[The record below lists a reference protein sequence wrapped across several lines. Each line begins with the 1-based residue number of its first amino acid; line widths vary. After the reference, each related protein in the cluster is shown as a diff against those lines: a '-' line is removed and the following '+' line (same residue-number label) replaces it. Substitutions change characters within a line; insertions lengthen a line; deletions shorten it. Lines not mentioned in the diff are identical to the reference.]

1 MWYRLLCLVMLAA
14 GSASAEQVLRVKD
27 GDTIT
32 VQSGEEEVDI
42 RLADIDAPESDQ
54 PLGTEAHRYLRS
66 LIEGREAE
74 LALVGG
80 DAYRRIVARVYRD
93 GVDVNA
99 EMVRRGLAWVVRDY
113 DPAPYLIEL
122 EDSAREAGRGVWA
135 DGEAVAPWDW
145 RKYGGPPAS
154 VLTRP
159 LPASLIIPNVQCGA
173 KRYCREMASCE
184 EALGHLRQC
193 GITSLDG
200 DRDGMPCEQI
210 CRDVYSP

>member
-1 MWYRLLCLVMLAA
+1 MLAA

-54 PLGTEAHRYLRS
+54 PLGAEARRFLRS
-66 LIEGREAE
+66 LLEGQEAE
-74 LALVGG
+74 LELVGG

-113 DPAPYLIEL
+113 DPAPYLVEL
-122 EDSAREAGRGVWA
+122 EDDAREAGRGIWA

-159 LPASLIIPNVQCGA
+159 LPASLIIPNVKCGA

-193 GITSLDG
+193 GIPSLDG

>member
-1 MWYRLLCLVMLAA
+1 MWYRLLCLTIVAT

-54 PLGTEAHRYLRS
+54 PLGVEARRFLQN

-113 DPAPYLIEL
+113 DPAPYLVEL
-122 EDSAREAGRGVWA
+122 EDGAREAGRGIWA

-145 RKYGGPPAS
+145 RKYGGPPAT
-154 VLTRP
+154 VLTHP
-159 LPASLIIPNVQCGA
+159 LPASLTIPTVQCGA
-173 KRYCREMASCE
+173 KRYCREMTSCE

-200 DRDGMPCEQI
+200 DHDGMPCEQI
-210 CRDVYSP
+210 CRDIYTP

>member
-1 MWYRLLCLVMLAA
+1 MWYRLLYLAVFAA

-54 PLGTEAHRYLRS
+54 PLGAEAHRFLQS

-80 DAYRRIVARVYRD
+80 AAYRRIVARVYRD
-93 GVDVNA
+93 GVDINA

-113 DPAPYLIEL
+113 DPAPYLVEL
-122 EDSAREAGRGVWA
+122 EDGAREAGRGLWA
-135 DGEAVAPWDW
+135 DGKAVAPWDW
-145 RKYGGPPAS
+145 RKYGGPPAT

-159 LPASLIIPNVQCGA
+159 LPASLTIPNVQCGA
-173 KRYCREMASCE
+173 KHYCREMASCE

-193 GITSLDG
+193 GVTSLDG

-210 CRDVYSP
+210 CRDVYLP

>member
-1 MWYRLLCLVMLAA
+1 MWYRLLCLAVFAA
-14 GSASAEQVLRVKD
+14 ASASAEQVLRVKD

-145 RKYGGPPAS
+145 RKYGRPPAS

-193 GITSLDG
+193 GTTTLDG

-210 CRDVYSP
+210 CRDVFSP

>member
-1 MWYRLLCLVMLAA
+1 MWYRFLCLAIFAV

-54 PLGTEAHRYLRS
+54 PLGAEAHRFLRS
-66 LIEGREAE
+66 LIEGQEAE

-99 EMVRRGLAWVVRDY
+99 EMVRNGLAWVVRDY
-113 DPAPYLIEL
+113 DPASYLVEL
-122 EDSAREAGRGVWA
+122 EDGAREAGRGLWA
-135 DGEAVAPWDW
+135 DGKAVAPWDW
-145 RKYGGPPAS
+145 RKYGGPPAT

-159 LPASLIIPNVQCGA
+159 LPASLTIPNVQCGA

-193 GITSLDG
+193 GIASLDG

-210 CRDVYSP
+210 CRDVVSP

>member
-193 GITSLDG
+193 GIPSLDG

>member
-1 MWYRLLCLVMLAA
+1 MWYRLLCLAIVAT
-14 GSASAEQVLRVKD
+14 GSASAEHVIRVKD

-42 RLADIDAPESDQ
+42 RLAHIDAPESDQ
-54 PLGTEAHRYLRS
+54 PLGAEARRFLQS

-113 DPAPYLIEL
+113 DPAPYLVEL
-122 EDSAREAGRGVWA
+122 EDGAREAGRGIWA

-145 RKYGGPPAS
+145 RKYGGPPAAT
-154 VLTRP
+154 LTRP
-159 LPASLIIPNVQCGA
+159 LPASLTIPTVQCGA
-173 KRYCREMASCE
+173 KQYCREMASCE

-210 CRDVYSP
+210 CRDIYSP